1 MRRIGSRLIVASIA
15 LGISAAGLCA
25 QPLGYYDA
33 PYPYPRYV
41 PPPAYYQ
48 PPPPAY
54 LQRIKNLPIQQLV
67 AQAGVEAL
75 DVAVLPE
82 AQVVIESWRRHYNAA
97 HTSPL
102 AIGHPRLK
110 SSYQRSP
117 RGRFRAR
124 DPLQRPR

>member
-54 LQRIKNLPIQQLV
+54 APPRYFGPP
-67 AQAGVEAL
+67 
-75 DVAVLPE
+75 AVGYYPRPAYE
-82 AQVVIESWRRHYNAA
+82 YGP
-97 HTSPL
+97 PL
-102 AIGHPRLK
+102 ADGYGPEPYVELPPPRP
-110 SSYQRSP
+110 SSC
-117 RGRFRAR
+117 GRYRYWNGQYCADAR
-124 DPLQRPR
+124 YERPYVGPKW

>member
-54 LQRIKNLPIQQLV
+54 APPQYFGRLLSGTTHAPPTNTAHRW
-67 AQAGVEAL
+67 QAVT
-75 DVAVLPE
+75 DPKPTP
-82 AQVVIESWRRHYNAA
+82 SFRH
-97 HTSPL
+97 
-102 AIGHPRLK
+102 
-110 SSYQRSP
+110 
-117 RGRFRAR
+117 RGRAVVAAIATGMDNTAPMPATSNRM
-124 DPLQRPR
+124 